1 MRISLVYQFA
11 LDFISSEIF
20 PYMVII
26 FGLENVLVIV
36 KAVVS
41 APGDKDVKFKIA
53 EGTVHACVCACVHMY
68 VHVGFSRGQWGNVPL
83 GKFRPPGEFY
93 LIT

>member
-1 MRISLVYQFA
+1 
-11 LDFISSEIF
+11 
-20 PYMVII
+20 MVII

-53 EGTVHACVCACVHMY
+53 EGTVHACVRMCVCTY
-68 VHVGFSRGQWGNVPL
+68 VHTCGIF
-83 GKFRPPGEFY
+83 
-93 LIT
+93 